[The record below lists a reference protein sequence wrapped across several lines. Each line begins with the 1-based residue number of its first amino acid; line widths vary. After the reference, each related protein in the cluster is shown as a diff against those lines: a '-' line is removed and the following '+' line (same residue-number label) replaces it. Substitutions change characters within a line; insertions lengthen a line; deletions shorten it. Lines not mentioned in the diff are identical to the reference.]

1 MAKGRGLFS
10 RIAGRKGE
18 GDNDVFMYAF
28 IVVLLVAVGTYAS
41 NSGVGGVFFSAINN
55 AFSKLGLLT
64 SSSCP
69 FYSNVNTAAWAC
81 IVVFGI
87 IPFIIVYY
95 FTFDAL
101 SFTFMTTR
109 TKGMLSLGVS
119 MIATVP
125 MNGRSLI
132 ASLSATLEQ
141 FTVLL
146 LPPIGQGGLGN
157 WGGFLAIML
166 IMALISGFLGQLA
179 LTSQM
184 ANAAVLSLQETIWG
198 YRAMNQIGKA
208 VTATGKKEG

>member
-1 MAKGRGLFS
+1 MAKGGLFS

-28 IVVLLVAVGTYAS
+28 IVVLLVAAGTYAS
-41 NSGVGGVFFSAINN
+41 NSGVGGVLFKGLSSALN
-55 AFSKLGLLT
+55 ALGLMA

-69 FYSNVNTAAWAC
+69 FYSHVNTAAWAC

-95 FTFDAL
+95 FTFDTL
-101 SFTFMTTR
+101 SFTFMTTK

-141 FTVLL
+141 FTTLL
-146 LPPIGQGGLGN
+146 LPPLGQGGVGN
-157 WGGFLAIML
+157 WAGFLAIML

-198 YRAMNQIGKA
+198 YRAMNQIGKS
-208 VTATGKKEG
+208 VVESGKKT

>member
-1 MAKGRGLFS
+1 MAKGGLFS

-28 IVVLLVAVGTYAS
+28 IVVLLVAAGTYAS
-41 NSGVGGVFFSAINN
+41 NSGVGGVLFSSLSN
-55 AFSKLGLLT
+55 ALAKLGLMT
-64 SSSCP
+64 ESACP
-69 FYSNVNTAAWAC
+69 FYKEVSTAAWAC

-87 IPFIIVYY
+87 LPFIIVYY

-101 SFTFMTTR
+101 SFTFMTTK

-125 MNGRSLI
+125 MDGRSLI
-132 ASLSATLEQ
+132 SSLSATLKQ
-141 FTVLL
+141 FTEIL
-146 LPPIGQGGLGN
+146 LPPLGEGSN
-157 WGGFLAIML
+157 YLPWGGFLAIML

-198 YRAMNQIGKA
+198 YRAMNQIGKS
-208 VTATGKKEG
+208 VVATGKKEG